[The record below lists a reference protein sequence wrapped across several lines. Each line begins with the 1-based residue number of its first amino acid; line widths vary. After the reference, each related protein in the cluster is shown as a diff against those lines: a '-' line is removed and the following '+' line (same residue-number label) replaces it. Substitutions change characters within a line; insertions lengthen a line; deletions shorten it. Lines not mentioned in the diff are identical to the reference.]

1 MLSSLP
7 SIDKAVSDERDLGI
21 AFRPAISGPEDD
33 LLEEFLSRYR
43 PRLRSDERCT
53 LFRCPRL
60 ETGYPD
66 AVFVVWNQHAA
77 LQSLGR
83 RIALTKTDLRLLH
96 LLSSGRSYGDA
107 ELGELFGSHARTSI
121 ARLESSGLVRR
132 CNDVCEF
139 WPSSASFVV
148 REIVAVEAK
157 ISSWAGALRQAERNT
172 WFASRSWV
180 LLPTVSPRSAVVA
193 DAARH
198 GVGVLALD
206 TMPRIPRIAA
216 RFPLPR
222 SYASWLFNE
231 WVLRAL
237 RRESQ

>member
-7 SIDKAVSDERDLGI
+7 SIDQAVSDERDLGI

-33 LLEEFLSRYR
+33 LLEEFLSRYG
-43 PRLRSDERCT
+43 PRLRADERCT

-66 AVFVVWNQHAA
+66 AVFVVWDQSAA
-77 LQSLGR
+77 AQSLGR
-83 RIALTKTDLRLLH
+83 RSALTKTDLRLLH
-96 LLSSGRSYGDA
+96 LLCSGRSYGDA
-107 ELGELFGSHARTSI
+107 ELRELFGSHARTSI
-121 ARLESSGLVRR
+121 ARLESSRLVRR
-132 CNDVCEF
+132 CHDAWEF
-139 WPSSASFVV
+139 WPSRASFVV

-157 ISSWAGALRQAERNT
+157 ISSWTSALRQAERNT

-180 LLPTVSPRSAVVA
+180 LLPTVPSRSSVIA
-193 DAARH
+193 DAAHR

-206 TMPRIPRIAA
+206 AMPSIPRIAA

-237 RRESQ
+237 RGESQ